1 MEFRS
6 AAPADEPSLTA
17 LWRTAF
23 GDAPVGALWR
33 TDPGRHP
40 RTVVAVEDGR
50 VLSALHWMPRPI
62 RSADGAT
69 DRVGCLGGVATR
81 PEARGRGLVTRL
93 LADAVDAMT
102 ADRCAWS
109 LLCTGTPDVYRSAG
123 WETFPTPLWHAGLPA
138 RPAPPPDTALPRTAG
153 AADTARLAA
162 LHDRFDAARPLTT
175 VRTAADWRLRVPHW
189 YDRTTVTLLT
199 DPTTAAAPGADPARP
214 GGYAVARLGPGAAEV
229 LELALA
235 GPDPAA
241 RARALLTGIAV
252 RARAAGHRRLTVR
265 APDVPAVRA
274 AVEAVFP
281 DASAAAAHT
290 GMARPLLASRARVRA
305 TVTAPGAVHW
315 FGDSV

>member
-109 LLCTGTPDVYRSAG
+109 LLCTGTPDVCRSAG
-123 WETFPTPLWHAGLPA
+123 WETFPTPPLA
-138 RPAPPPDTALPRTAG
+138 RRTPR
-153 AADTARLAA
+153 
-162 LHDRFDAARPLTT
+162 P
-175 VRTAADWRLRVPHW
+175 
-189 YDRTTVTLLT
+189 
-199 DPTTAAAPGADPARP
+199 
-214 GGYAVARLGPGAAEV
+214 
-229 LELALA
+229 
-235 GPDPAA
+235 
-241 RARALLTGIAV
+241 
-252 RARAAGHRRLTVR
+252 ARAA
-265 APDVPAVRA
+265 A
-274 AVEAVFP
+274 
-281 DASAAAAHT
+281 
-290 GMARPLLASRARVRA
+290 
-305 TVTAPGAVHW
+305 
-315 FGDSV
+315 